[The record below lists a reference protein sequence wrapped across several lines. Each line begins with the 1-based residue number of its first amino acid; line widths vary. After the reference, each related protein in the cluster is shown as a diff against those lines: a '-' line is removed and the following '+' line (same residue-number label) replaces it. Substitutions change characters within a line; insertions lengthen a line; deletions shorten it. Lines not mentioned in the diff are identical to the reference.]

1 MPTER
6 EHDKA
11 NPEIKDTD
19 KPSARL
25 PFLDK
30 AEQIMYSA
38 NPSSITIR
46 VVVLCLALYGFIKL
60 TNIIF

>member
-11 NPEIKDTD
+11 NPEIKSTD
-19 KPSARL
+19 KPSIRL
-25 PFLDK
+25 KFLD
-30 AEQIMYSA
+30 EIMYGA
-38 NPSSITIR
+38 NPYSITIR
-46 VVVLCLALYGFIKL
+46 VVVFCLALYGFIKL